1 MSLSEERRK
10 VERTEV
16 EVKPHTPPTQKRVAL
31 KSARRRPTSWIMSGL
46 DDASRRAGMAEV
58 AAEIL
63 HNIGNVLNSVTVSA
77 AVVRETLAT
86 SRLSGL
92 RKAAE
97 LLAQEPE
104 ALNRFLTEDE
114 RGRKLPRLIAL
125 LVDHLEEERR
135 TLEVEVKGIAER
147 VEHMRSIIMAQQD
160 CARAGAVIEV
170 VEPTEILEAAVRMS
184 CLEDEGVCVVRDY
197 EVVPALRMDRHRFLQ
212 VVTNLLRNARH
223 AVRGLRGRA
232 PEVTVAARLSEVEQ
246 LQVIVADNGIGIPRD
261 SLEKIFQL
269 GFTTK
274 SSGNGL
280 GLHSS
285 ANAARVMGG
294 SLRAESDGPDR
305 GATFVLELPAAPA

>member
-1 MSLSEERRK
+1 MSAHE
-10 VERTEV
+10 
-16 EVKPHTPPTQKRVAL
+16 
-31 KSARRRPTSWIMSGL
+31 I

-63 HNIGNVLNSVTVSA
+63 HNVGNVLNSVTVSA
-77 AVVRETLAT
+77 AVVRETLAA

-104 ALNRFLTEDE
+104 KLGRFLTEDE

-125 LVDHLEEERR
+125 VVDHLDEERR

-160 CARAGAVIEV
+160 CARAGALIEV
-170 VEPTEILEAAVRMS
+170 VEPTEVLEAAVRMS
-184 CLEDEGVCVVRDY
+184 CLEDEGVRVVRDY
-197 EVVPALRMDRHRFLQ
+197 EAVPALRMDRHRFVQ
-212 VVTNLLRNARH
+212 VVTHLLRNARH
-223 AVRGLRGRA
+223 AVRGIGRA
-232 PEVTVAARLSEVEQ
+232 PEVTVVARRTEEDRLLV
-246 LQVIVADNGIGIPRD
+246 VVADNGVGIANDR
-261 SLEKIFQL
+261 LEKIFQL

-274 SSGNGL
+274 PSGNGL

-305 GATFVLELPAAPA
+305 GAAFILELPAAAA